1 MGKLQQK
8 YHILNSTPI
17 DVKHPNI
24 YIYMYIYIYCRERSE
39 VTLHFRPF
47 IFIGI
52 LILLI
57 RLHVFF
63 HKFQEGLGGA
73 GRENQLLDG
82 YIYLNSNFTE
92 WKLIVPNVCIS
103 NFMTIPSL
111 VNFLQPILVLA
122 VKV

>member
-47 IFIGI
+47 IFNGI

-57 RLHVFF
+57 RLHGYFF
-63 HKFQEGLGGA
+63 HKFQEG

-82 YIYLNSNFTE
+82 YIYLNSDFTE
-92 WKLIVPNVCIS
+92 WKLIVPNICIS
-103 NFMTIPSL
+103 NFMTIPSS